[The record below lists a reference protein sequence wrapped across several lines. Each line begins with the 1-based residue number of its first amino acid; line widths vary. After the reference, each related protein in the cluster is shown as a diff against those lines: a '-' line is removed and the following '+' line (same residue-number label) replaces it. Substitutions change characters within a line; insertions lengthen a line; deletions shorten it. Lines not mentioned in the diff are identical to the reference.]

1 MKCFEGIGMPVF
13 KQQKGRSEAVDLS
26 DDTILHGAKSIA
38 KALAIPGGQ
47 ASLDFV
53 VARYLGWFDAA
64 QARGMSWKHM
74 TDVLFAAGAKRETGE
89 RFSTGHLSAV
99 VWRQRKQSDQTEIT
113 DSTPTGTR
121 RGPIPIG
128 QPIAAPLKA
137 AASKARKN
145 SSKRTSRGTIDD
157 RTTEVRR
164 RTGDR
169 KTGSD
174 PNVDIRA
181 SMNRAARLRRQT
193 DND

>member
-1 MKCFEGIGMPVF
+1 MPVS
-13 KQQKGRSEAVDLS
+13 KQRSRSKATDVT
-26 DDTILHGAKSIA
+26 DDMILNGAKSIA

-53 VARYLGWFDAA
+53 VARYLPWFNAA

-99 VWRQRKQSDQTEIT
+99 VWRQRKQTGQAEIAGYT
-113 DSTPTGTR
+113 RTKAR

-128 QPIAAPLKA
+128 PPIAAPLKD
-137 AASKARKN
+137 ASKTRKN
-145 SSKRTSRGTIDD
+145 ISKRTSRGTNEVIDD

-164 RTGDR
+164 RAGDR
-169 KTGSD
+169 ETSND
-174 PNVDIRA
+174 EANP
-181 SMNRAARLRRQT
+181 RLPVYRQSGVQP
-193 DND
+193 